1 VTGVPAGVLTEDEAL
16 DLLAYL
22 VTSARTQ
29 VDEAA
34 EYGPL
39 RLLTAARRLG
49 EAIAARSSDATAE
62 FVAGPL
68 TALPELAVPQAGR
81 AEYVARLDG
90 VSFPSLTRLGARWLR
105 GRDAY
110 VPQRK
115 RGQRVTPEAA
125 FCAEIVASC
134 YIEMGIL
141 RDDRRATWYDPG
153 KFWSGDYLPI
163 SPGWSLGKEVA
174 VSR

>member
-1 VTGVPAGVLTEDEAL
+1 MTGVLTEDEAL
-16 DLLAYL
+16 ELLAYL

-68 TALPELAVPQAGR
+68 TGLPELAVPKAGR
-81 AEYVARLDG
+81 EEYVARLDQ
-90 VSFPSLTRLGARWLR
+90 VCRDLAVLLTNR
-105 GRDAY
+105 
-110 VPQRK
+110 
-115 RGQRVTPEAA
+115 
-125 FCAEIVASC
+125 FAS
-134 YIEMGIL
+134 
-141 RDDRRATWYDPG
+141 
-153 KFWSGDYLPI
+153 
-163 SPGWSLGKEVA
+163 
-174 VSR
+174 

>member
-1 VTGVPAGVLTEDEAL
+1 VTGEPAGVLTEDEAL

-90 VSFPSLTRLGARWLR
+90 VCRDLAGLLTDR
-105 GRDAY
+105 
-110 VPQRK
+110 
-115 RGQRVTPEAA
+115 
-125 FCAEIVASC
+125 FAS
-134 YIEMGIL
+134 
-141 RDDRRATWYDPG
+141 
-153 KFWSGDYLPI
+153 
-163 SPGWSLGKEVA
+163 
-174 VSR
+174 

>member
-1 VTGVPAGVLTEDEAL
+1 MTGVPAGVLTEDDAL
-16 DLLAYL
+16 ELLAYL

-34 EYGPL
+34 EYGPM

-90 VSFPSLTRLGARWLR
+90 VCRDLAGLLTDR
-105 GRDAY
+105 
-110 VPQRK
+110 
-115 RGQRVTPEAA
+115 
-125 FCAEIVASC
+125 FAS
-134 YIEMGIL
+134 
-141 RDDRRATWYDPG
+141 
-153 KFWSGDYLPI
+153 
-163 SPGWSLGKEVA
+163 
-174 VSR
+174 